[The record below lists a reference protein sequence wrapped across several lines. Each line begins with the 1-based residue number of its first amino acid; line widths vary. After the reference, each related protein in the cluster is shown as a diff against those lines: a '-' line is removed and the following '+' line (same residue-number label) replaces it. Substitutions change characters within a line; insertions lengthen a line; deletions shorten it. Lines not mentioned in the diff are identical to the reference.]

1 MCMYVCHCVW
11 VAMEATAE
19 GIEFSG
25 AQVTGSCELPDVGA
39 RKFIN
44 LGLWESSDAHEPPL
58 V

>member
-39 RKFIN
+39 GNGTWVLAKNIKC
-44 LGLWESSDAHEPPL
+44 
-58 V
+58 

>member
-1 MCMYVCHCVW
+1 MYVCHCVW

-25 AQVTGSCELPDVGA
+25 AQVAGSCELPDVGA